1 MRSKGSDIID
11 YLNEIEST
19 KTKVNNA
26 ESLFTS
32 GLNKLDK
39 YKKWMKVGEVDRVQS
54 EFQKFKIKS
63 NNSTDYLSLILI
75 FAGVMSAL
83 SSLESTLSGRK
94 YKEEEE
100 ERAEQR
106 RVAAIASAEEED
118 VDKTT
123 KMIDVGEILIQVLQ
137 VPIAEVRLVDLV
149 EEVVQ
154 VVERQMIG
162 N

>member
-1 MRSKGSDIID
+1 
-11 YLNEIEST
+11 
-19 KTKVNNA
+19 
-26 ESLFTS
+26 
-32 GLNKLDK
+32 
-39 YKKWMKVGEVDRVQS
+39 
-54 EFQKFKIKS
+54 
-63 NNSTDYLSLILI
+63 
-75 FAGVMSAL
+75 MSAL

-106 RVAAIASAEEED
+106 RVAAIASTCRRRKRRRRRQDDED
-118 VDKTT
+118 DRRRR
-123 KMIDVGEILIQVLQ
+123 DSYVLQ
-137 VPIAEVRLVDLV
+137 VLIAEVRLVDLV